1 MTVIV
6 KQINSR
12 FSEEVISLKTF
23 VDEPELRSCIFYV
36 ASAKNKILRALEQN
50 LTEPALLAYSSFT
63 LYPIPRISLKI
74 QGIPEQD
81 PGVRVSR

>member
-1 MTVIV
+1 MAVIV
-6 KQINSR
+6 RQINSR
-12 FSEEVISLKTF
+12 FSEQAISLKTF

-36 ASAKNKILRALEQN
+36 GHAKSKILRALEQN
-50 LTEPALLAYSSFT
+50 LTEPALLAYSSMT
-63 LYPIPRISLKI
+63 LYPIPRISLEI